1 MIKRGIFFSVDAL
14 ISFTIILMVVLLAF
28 PLIKINKSES
38 PIAGDILLT
47 LSSLKVGELS
57 NVYVQSLVLNGTL
70 YANKTVL
77 EQIGILSITDESLAK
92 TIAAIVLEEVRTNE
106 NIGVWYENKLIF
118 SYNRTN
124 YENASN
130 VFTERYIVSGL
141 GGLNGTGLLSGYS
154 ARAYLSSTYRTV
166 YSYFGGY
173 VGEGNLTLTSEYN
186 GTIGGA
192 DLELASNKDF
202 QLYINGVY
210 AGNYTKSPS
219 TSIPSEY
226 DLSEHLNKFNSGKNL
241 IEFIAK
247 DLYVAG
253 GFLRIEY
260 NSEPVISEKKQY
272 FQGVNGLINIY
283 DGLFV
288 PEGLSSMDISLDLES
303 NFTTFLNIGNVT
315 VFNGTT
321 DSRETIT
328 IPNSQLSTLLNY
340 SQIINKTLPI
350 RLGLRNVSLIS
361 TNQKIDVLSVVDL
374 SGSMDDNCPGGS
386 ANPGE
391 TPCKINDA
399 KNATNELIDAILN
412 ISGNSVGLVGFE
424 DYSRKSDFHNL
435 SNDSQSLKT
444 LVNDVWNAA
453 GSTCI
458 CCGILKAVSCF
469 DKEVF
474 YDDFNN
480 QTNGSNPF
488 GWSVSDSGAIVDIT
502 PDSLEG
508 NKSVVIAR
516 TGSSNPTL
524 SNTFSPQ
531 QDKLNVE
538 FLVRQDTGTNGRF
551 RLDIEGID
559 EANFYQNYIIL
570 KMYGGYIRNNNAQI
584 TPYVLNRTYKIKVEI
599 IPETYTY
606 NLYVNDSLI
615 SSGLGVSSRYI
626 NNIARI
632 KFGTESS
639 QIDYKIDAINI
650 SFSEKI
656 CDIDNNK
663 SREMI
668 VMSDGEANKA
678 CGLDPSPDWDGD
690 SIVTGDPQDQAIE
703 AACIANA
710 RYNITVH
717 SIALDVNNG
726 SLAEQ
731 TMQGIAACGKGGFYT
746 SNVTQLTQIYRQITS
761 NILSTYSFQTFN
773 SSVPSESK
781 LFPNSYILLNYPQIL
796 NPFGVIITL
805 EKAFLN
811 STSVS
816 FSIPSESIPLS
827 ATAISYSGDQWTNK
841 VILNN
846 ETIYNLNDYG
856 SNYIDLGDPYAIKIN
871 AKKLLQN
878 NSLSL
883 TTASSSL
890 NETPSTDNKVIY
902 TISKNFS
909 SFSPIL
915 ATAQGC
921 IWNLQFDDNT
931 TLITNVPSTYTGL
944 DQCYFP
950 SSGGFTHNSNDA
962 FQVAAYNLL
971 RQLDL
976 NGNGMIDPTLSEQ
989 SLQIDVS
996 QVNGIPYTWYTEVQ
1010 VRTWD

>member
-1 MIKRGIFFSVDAL
+1 MKKSGIFFSVDAL

-210 AGNYTKSPS
+210 AGNYTKSQS
-219 TSIPSEY
+219 TSIPSKY

-260 NSEPVISEKKQY
+260 SSEPVISEKKQY

-350 RLGLRNVSLIS
+350 RLGLRNVSLIYN
-361 TNQKIDVLSVVDL
+361 NQKIDVLSVVDL

-399 KNATNELIDAILN
+399 KNATNELIDTILN
-412 ISGNSVGLVGFE
+412 ISGNKVGLVGFE
-424 DYSRKSDFHNL
+424 DYAKKSDFHNL
-435 SNDSQSLKT
+435 SNNSQSLKT
-444 LVNDVWNAA
+444 LANNVWDA
-453 GSTCI
+453 GSSTCI
-458 CCGILKAVSCF
+458 CCGILKAISCF
-469 DKEVF
+469 DKEIL

-502 PDSLEG
+502 TDSLEG
-508 NKSVVIAR
+508 NKSVVIAK
-516 TGSSNPTL
+516 TGSSNPIL
-524 SNTFSPQ
+524 SNRFSPQ
-531 QDKLNVE
+531 QDKLNIE

-551 RLDIEGID
+551 RLNVESLRFFGT
-559 EANFYQNYIIL
+559 YQNYIVL
-570 KMYGGYIRNNNAQI
+570 KMYNGQIRNNNDII
-584 TPYVLNRTYKIKVEI
+584 TPYSLGTTYKLRIEI
-599 IPETYTY
+599 VPGAVTY
-606 NLYVNDSLI
+606 NLYKDDSLVGSNLRVNEMSENIGKI
-615 SSGLGVSSRYI
+615 S
-626 NNIARI
+626 
-632 KFGTESS
+632 FTTETS
-639 QIDYKIDAINI
+639 QINYKIDALNI
-650 SFSEKI
+650 SLSEKV
-656 CDIDNNK
+656 CDLENNK

-668 VMSDGEANKA
+668 VMSDGEANQD
-678 CGLDPSPDWDGD
+678 CGLDPSQDWDGD
-690 SIVTGDPQDQAIE
+690 NSVIGDPQDQAIE

-710 RYNITVH
+710 KYNITVH

-746 SNVTQLTQIYRQITS
+746 SNVTQLTQIYRQITR

-781 LFPNSYILLNYPQIL
+781 LFPNSYILLNYPQII

-816 FSIPSESIPLS
+816 FSIPSGSIPLS

-846 ETIYNLNDYG
+846 ETIYDLNDYG
-856 SNYIDLGDPYAIKIN
+856 INYIDLGDPYAIKIN

-890 NETPSTDNKVIY
+890 NETVSTDNKVIY

-915 ATAQGC
+915 AIAQGC
-921 IWNLQFDDNT
+921 IWNLRFDDNT
-931 TLITNVPSTYTGL
+931 TLITNVPSTYTGQ

-950 SSGGFTHNSNDA
+950 SNGGFTHNSNDA
-962 FQVAAYNLL
+962 FQVAVYNLL

-976 NGNGMIDPTLSEQ
+976 NGNEMIDPILSEQ

-996 QVNGIPYTWYTEVQ
+996 QVNGIPYTWHTEVQ